1 MNKSASL
8 KNTGVSGKAKPVR
21 NNLKVTHPSAISA
34 IGLEKSYRK
43 GNHRVPVLNGIDL
56 NIHDGEF
63 VAIVGQSGSG
73 KSTLLHLLGTLDA
86 PDEGEIWFGD
96 QRVDQM
102 TNKSR
107 DKLRNKSLGMIFQFF
122 HLLPE
127 LSTLENVT
135 IPRMIEQSMFGYWRN
150 KRQYSERAKSL
161 LEQLGLGHRLTHKP
175 SQLSGGEMQRV
186 AIARALIA
194 KPNLL
199 LADEPTGNLDAK
211 NGDEIMDAILKLKRE
226 ENLTIVMV
234 THDDRIA
241 EKADRTVR
249 LVEGKVHKK

>member
-1 MNKSASL
+1 MNKSVSL
-8 KNTGVSGKAKPVR
+8 KNTGVSGKTKPVR
-21 NNLKVTHPSAISA
+21 NNLKVTHPSAINA

-107 DKLRNKSLGMIFQFF
+107 DKLRNKSIGMIFQFF

-135 IPRMIEQSMFGYWRN
+135 IPRMIEQSIFGYWRK
-150 KRQYSERAKSL
+150 KRQYTERASSL

-186 AIARALIA
+186 AIARALIS

-199 LADEPTGNLDAK
+199 LADEPTGNLDAQ

-234 THDDRIA
+234 THDERIA
-241 EKADRTVR
+241 QKADRTVR
-249 LVEGKVHKK
+249 LVEGTVQKK